1 MKRRFSLR
9 SAFLYG
15 AASAIGLSA
24 PAIAYAH
31 CPLCTVGAGALAVLA
46 ASLGVNSIS
55 IGVFIGAAGLALGLW
70 AARYV
75 KKQYV
80 WGQRSL
86 IGIASF
92 VLTVIPL
99 VPLFR
104 DYTSWYLALAGEY
117 GSLLHRTYLINRF
130 VLGALLG
137 AALLAVA
144 PSVSALLTK
153 VHGRR
158 VPYQGMAVVAVFLLG
173 AALLI
178 EFGL

>member
-1 MKRRFSLR
+1 MV
-9 SAFLYG
+9 YG
-15 AASAIGLSA
+15 VVSMGGVLV
-24 PAIAYAH
+24 PALVNAH

-55 IGVFIGAAGLALGLW
+55 IGIFIGAAGLALGLW
-70 AARYV
+70 MARYV
-75 KKQYV
+75 KKQYI

-117 GSLLHRTYLINRF
+117 GSFLHRTYLINRF
-130 VLGALLG
+130 VLGAIIG
-137 AALLAVA
+137 AALLAIA
-144 PSVSALLTK
+144 PSVSALFTK
-153 VHGRR
+153 AHGRR
-158 VPYQGMAVVAVFLLG
+158 VPFQGMVIVAILLLG
-173 AALLI
+173 AAVWI
-178 EFGL
+178 ELGL